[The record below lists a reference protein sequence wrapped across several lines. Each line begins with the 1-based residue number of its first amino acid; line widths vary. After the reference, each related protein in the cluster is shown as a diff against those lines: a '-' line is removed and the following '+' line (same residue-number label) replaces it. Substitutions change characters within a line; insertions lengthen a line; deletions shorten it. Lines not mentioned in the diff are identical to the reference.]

1 MPGIDVEGCGRVT
14 VELPREK
21 SRVRCPS
28 RTRTITPGFQITEEG
43 NALSGKRLD
52 LHLARI
58 TSGNDRP
65 VSMFFGMEHINSGL
79 NYLKL
84 HFMLNSL
91 TL

>member
-1 MPGIDVEGCGRVT
+1 MWEGNSRAAEREVAGSMPIPD
-14 VELPREK
+14 PNHY
-21 SRVRCPS
+21 SR
-28 RTRTITPGFQITEEG
+28 FKITEEG

-52 LHLARI
+52 LQLARI
-58 TSGNDRP
+58 TSGNDRS
-65 VSMFFGMEHINSGL
+65 VSMFFGMEHITSGL